1 MHSAFRLYWATVC
14 KTVRPMLSERYPV
27 CPVCLSVTLVYCGQ
41 TVGWIKVPL
50 GTEVG
55 LGAGDIVLG
64 GDQASPW
71 EGAQQP
77 PTFLSMSVVA
87 RQSPISATAELL
99 FIYIFTNVRVCCGS
113 TGPGVMVRWS
123 LGLCEFKGDT
133 FTCWRTIS
141 RLVSLKLV
149 KRQHAVDR
157 YMT

>member
-1 MHSAFRLYWATVC
+1 M
-14 KTVRPMLSERYPV
+14 
-27 CPVCLSVTLVYCGQ
+27 
-41 TVGWIKVPL
+41 PL
-50 GTEVG
+50 GTKVG
-55 LGAGDIVLG
+55 LGPGDIVLG

-77 PTFLSMSVVA
+77 PTFLPIFVVA

-113 TGPGVMVRWS
+113 TGPRVMVRWA
-123 LGLCEFKGDT
+123 LGLCEVKGDI

-157 YMT
+157 YYDL